1 MTLLHTFI
9 VIFILIM
16 EQKDRLRD
24 PCGHWSMQC
33 TYTRYPSPQT
43 TPTLKQHHDE
53 AKELRIP
60 NLSFIESESL
70 EKLFLVPE
78 THTANFTCTMA

>member
-1 MTLLHTFI
+1 M
-9 VIFILIM
+9 
-16 EQKDRLRD
+16 
-24 PCGHWSMQC
+24 
-33 TYTRYPSPQT
+33 YTHQVPSPLT
-43 TPTLKQHHDE
+43 TPALKQYHDE

-78 THTANFTCTMA
+78 THTPNFTCTMA